1 LNEFACRVSPLSGIR
16 EVYVVRSALREPITA
31 MTGRVEALDF
41 VDIVELVP
49 LRLCMNKQGYLER
62 RFVGTGIEL
71 RFHLEALM
79 VNFNSSRIH

>member
-1 LNEFACRVSPLSGIR
+1 M
-16 EVYVVRSALREPITA
+16 RSALRDPITA

-49 LRLCMNKQGYLER
+49 LRLCMSRQGYLER

-71 RFHLEALM
+71 RFHLEASI
-79 VNFNSSRIH
+79 VNCNSSRIH